1 MTLEDL
7 RKKVLYQNTLD
18 VWIGICEE
26 KNINWKDTENYKK
39 FIEFLQQQ
47 NISMK
52 QFPLCVSESDSSIDI
67 NKEKANFAETLAEVK
82 DPKYAT
88 YTIKLNDSAIG
99 LIRKFNLLN

>member
-26 KNINWKDTENYKK
+26 KNLDWRATENYKK

-47 NISMK
+47 NLNMK
-52 QFPLCVSESDSSIDI
+52 QFPLCVSESDSSLEL
-67 NKEKANFAETLAEVK
+67 NKAKADFADALSETG
-82 DPKYAT
+82 DPNSAT
-88 YTIKLNDSAIG
+88 YTIKLSNSTID
-99 LIRKFNLLN
+99 LIRKFNLNS

>member
-47 NISMK
+47 NLNMK
-52 QFPLCVSESDSSIDI
+52 QFPLCVSESDSSVDI
-67 NKEKANFAETLAEVK
+67 NKEKANFAETLSEVK

-88 YTIKLNDSAIG
+88 YTIKLNDSVITI
-99 LIRKFNLLN
+99 IRKFNLPN

>member
-26 KNINWKDTENYKK
+26 KNINWRETESYKK

-47 NISMK
+47 NLNMK
-52 QFPLCVSESDSSIDI
+52 QFPLCVSESDSSIES
-67 NKEKANFAETLAEVK
+67 NKEKTSFAENLSEIK
-82 DPKYAT
+82 DPKCAT
-88 YTIKLNDSAIG
+88 YTIKLSNSTID
-99 LIRKFNLLN
+99 LIRKFNLNS